1 VGVPR
6 WIKLG
11 AIAATAVVAL
21 APIVPTSAQADADT
35 ADSLAQLFAMR
46 ADLLAERNQAIAIG
60 AAGIEARHLAKVKAL
75 GYEPGTTDPREIA
88 RQMMVNKY
96 NWGAD
101 QFACYNNIIIRESNW
116 IVTADNPHSSAYG
129 IPQALPGNKMA
140 SFGADWRTNPAT
152 QLAWGLSYVKTRYG
166 TPCNAWSFKQAH
178 GWY

>member
-1 VGVPR
+1 MGVPR

-11 AIAATAVVAL
+11 AIAATAIVTL
-21 APIVPTSAQADADT
+21 APIVPTSAQADADA
-35 ADSLAQLFAMR
+35 ADALAQLFAMR

-60 AAGIEARHLAKVKAL
+60 AAGIEARHLARVQKL

-88 RQMMVNKY
+88 RQMMENKY

-101 QFACYNNIIIRESNW
+101 QFTCYDNIIVRESNW

-129 IPQALPGNKMA
+129 IPQALPGKKMA
-140 SFGADWRTNPAT
+140 SFGADWRTNAAT
-152 QLAWGLSYVKTRYG
+152 QIAWGLWYVKDRYG
-166 TPCNAWSFKQAH
+166 TACNAWSFKQAH